1 MTFKCSCTFPISGPN
16 KLPRFKQWAAANA
29 PDIAFS
35 LPPQVPVKSEK
46 MTIRVR
52 SIADRDALLA
62 LLGNATL

>member
-16 KLPRFKQWAAANA
+16 KLPRFKQWATANA